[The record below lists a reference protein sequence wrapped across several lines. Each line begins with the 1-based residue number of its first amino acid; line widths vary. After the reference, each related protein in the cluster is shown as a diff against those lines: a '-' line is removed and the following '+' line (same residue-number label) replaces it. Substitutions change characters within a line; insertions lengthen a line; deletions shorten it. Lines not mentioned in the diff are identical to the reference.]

1 MIPTTLVFS
10 TTYKCNFNCAH
21 CSVSCSTNY
30 KDSISLSTIKK
41 AIDDAYKIPSIR
53 LVVFTGGES
62 SLFPDIL
69 EEGIKYAAE
78 HGFVTRLVSNAW
90 WAGSLKR
97 AMEYIS
103 RWKECGLEELNISYD
118 DFHDPYLKK
127 YGNEQ
132 NIINACKAMSE
143 YRLKGLVGC
152 VLTPKAIITSDY
164 LRDMLKRENIGG
176 DIKFLEDF
184 LFPLG
189 RARSLPPE
197 NFVKANDGSIESR
210 CKEAG
215 NSIVILPSNDVTFCC
230 GHLINSDAQ
239 KMITIGKLSN
249 KISLSDLVHKMQNNI
264 LFWWLHN
271 KGPLLLLKKLGKNPN
286 LHKNCEACFF
296 LATEYFDDLLALASK
311 SEELLVEMTG

>member
-1 MIPTTLVFS
+1 M
-10 TTYKCNFNCAH
+10 
-21 CSVSCSTNY
+21 
-30 KDSISLSTIKK
+30 STIIR

-78 HGFVTRLVSNAW
+78 HGFMTRLVSNAW
-90 WAGSLKR
+90 WADSFSR
-97 AMEYIS
+97 AMDYIGK
-103 RWKECGLEELNISYD
+103 WKECGLEELNISYD
-118 DFHDPYLKK
+118 DFHVPYLNK

-143 YRLKGLVGC
+143 YRMRGLVGC
-152 VLTPKAIITSDY
+152 VLKPNAIITSDY
-164 LRDMLKRENIGG
+164 LRDIFKREKIGG

-189 RARSLPPE
+189 RARSLPSE
-197 NFVKANDGSIESR
+197 YFVNADDGSIESR
-210 CKEAG
+210 CREAG

-239 KMITIGKLSN
+239 KMITIGKISN
-249 KISLSDLVHKMQNNI
+249 ETSLCDLVHKMQNNI

-271 KGPLLLLKKLGKNPN
+271 KGPFLLLKELEKSPN
-286 LHKNCEACFF
+286 VHKNCEACYY
-296 LATEYFDDLLALASK
+296 LATEYFNELLALASR
-311 SEELLVEMTG
+311 SEELLVKMIS